1 MNRETVIKGYVWHVY
16 YHKLCVLGLIEL
28 LKDSVNTES
37 VLAEKV
43 ILQLGNTGMKR
54 SQGNRGTIAKGYIT
68 EV

>member
-1 MNRETVIKGYVWHVY
+1 MY

-43 ILQLGNTGMKR
+43 ILQLGNTGIKR